1 MESKFIRRIIFLFH
15 LDRGD
20 KKRTYGYFEGTLSII
35 VNVILFIVKLIMGT
49 LLNSLSL
56 LADAV
61 HSLSDVITSAM
72 VIFGFRVATK
82 PPDDKHPFGH
92 GRAER
97 IVAIVIACLLIV
109 VGFEFFIN
117 GLERFKNPVP
127 IMANWFIIIL
137 LGFTIIVKEL
147 LSNISFNLG
156 KMIDSAS
163 LKADAWHHRTDAI
176 STALVIFGFILYRL
190 KLYYLDGIIGMIIAV
205 FIIYMGISLI
215 IETSSALIGE
225 APSLSLIK
233 KIKHIAL
240 SCGGISDV
248 HHIHVH
254 DYGGRLEITVH
265 IRLKKDTHLDEAHNK
280 ASEVEKCLK
289 DELRD
294 AEVTVHV
301 EPEYE

>member
-1 MESKFIRRIIFLFH
+1 MEDKFTKRIISLFH

-20 KKRTYGYFEGTLSII
+20 KKRKYGYFEGTLSII

-49 LLNSLSL
+49 LLNSVSL

-72 VIFGFRVATK
+72 VIFGFSVATK

-117 GLERFKNPVP
+117 GLDRFKSPVP
-127 IMANWFIIIL
+127 ITANWFIIIL
-137 LGFTIIVKEL
+137 LGFTIIVKEF

-190 KLYYLDGIIGMIIAV
+190 KLYYLDGIIGMIIAA
-205 FIIYMGISLI
+205 FIIYVGISLI
-215 IETSSALIGE
+215 KEASSVLIGE

-233 KIKHIAL
+233 RIKGIAL
-240 SCGGISDV
+240 SCEGISDV

-265 IRLKKDTHLDEAHNK
+265 IRLKKDTHLDDAHNK
-280 ASEVEKCLK
+280 ASEVERCLK
-289 DELRD
+289 DELPD
-294 AEVTVHV
+294 AEITVHV